1 MYKILVCDP
10 IADAAIQV
18 LNEAPDVEYTTAFG
32 SSEDGLLEKI
42 KDVNA
47 VIVRSATRLTE
58 KIILGASNLKVIGRA
73 GSGLDNVD
81 TACAARKGIRVLN
94 TPGTNAPAVAE
105 LTIGFL
111 FALARHIPQMDHA
124 LKTGRW
130 AKGDYSGSELRGKNL
145 GLIGCGGIG
154 RRVAHTAAAI
164 GMRILVA
171 NRSAVF
177 IEDVE
182 FEQIPLE
189 KVLERSDYIS
199 IHLPKTEK
207 TTGLIG
213 VDAFKRMK
221 KNACLVN
228 TSRGGIVEEKALLN
242 ALKNG
247 KIAGAAI
254 DVFETEPNY
263 NQTLAALENVIA
275 TPHIGAASME
285 SQERVGIQ
293 IVDSVLEYLRS
304 KYIFI

>member
-10 IADAAIQV
+10 IADAALQV
-18 LNEAPDVEYTTAFG
+18 LDEAPDVEYKTAFDL
-32 SSEDGLLEKI
+32 SENDLLKNI
-42 KDVNA
+42 NDVNA

-58 KIILGASNLKVIGRA
+58 KLILAASNLKVIGRA

-81 TACAARKGIRVLN
+81 TSCAARKGIRVLN

-105 LTIGFL
+105 LTLGFL

-124 LKTGRW
+124 LKAGRW
-130 AKGDYSGSELRGKNL
+130 AKDGYSGSELRGKTL

-171 NRSAVF
+171 NRSAVV

-199 IHLPKTEK
+199 VHLPKTEK

-221 KNACLVN
+221 EGACLVN
-228 TSRGGIVEEKALLN
+228 TSRGGIVDEKALLS
-242 ALKNG
+242 ALKSG

-254 DVFETEPNY
+254 DVFASEPDY
-263 NQTLAALENVIA
+263 NRALAALDNVIA